1 MECMTTDVVIPL
13 FPGSFGF
20 RNAIGTERSVEVA
33 GVPADF
39 VYTQVVILGDFGDIH
54 GTRGAIGNAVARPRG
69 DGHHTLTA
77 RVRWRFACTPHL
89 GKAAVPLIYPIRH
102 GGALDQ
108 FSNAGNGRA
117 AAGGS
122 CCAFVRCDIV
132 ICRARICHR
141 ADAI

>member
-1 MECMTTDVVIPL
+1 MSPACPDGIIVAVQTA
-13 FPGSFGF
+13 
-20 RNAIGTERSVEVA
+20 RREVT

-39 VYTQVVILGDFGDIH
+39 VYTQVVILGDIQR
-54 GTRGAIGNAVARPRG
+54 TRGAIGNAVARPHG
-69 DGHHTLTA
+69 DENHTLTA

-132 ICRARICHR
+132 ICRARTCHR